1 MHRCTANVKN
11 IVLLSNKCLNVWDPT
26 AEGESV
32 CIFMCTA
39 ELGFFQVLY
48 HLKVINN
55 EGRHST
61 HQQKGENPK
70 WPPRWPPKKTMISRL
85 TVYSGVW
92 GVWGGE
98 TMCIKGGDAG
108 L

>member
-1 MHRCTANVKN
+1 MHRCTANVKD
-11 IVLLSNKCLNVWDPT
+11 IALLSNKCLNIWDPT
-26 AEGESV
+26 AEGESL

-61 HQQKGENPK
+61 DQQKGENPK
-70 WPPRWPPKKTMISRL
+70 WPPRWSRL
-85 TVYSGVW
+85 PILYYIFNSGAHEVHLYVNTYLL
-92 GVWGGE
+92 GQ
-98 TMCIKGGDAG
+98 
-108 L
+108 